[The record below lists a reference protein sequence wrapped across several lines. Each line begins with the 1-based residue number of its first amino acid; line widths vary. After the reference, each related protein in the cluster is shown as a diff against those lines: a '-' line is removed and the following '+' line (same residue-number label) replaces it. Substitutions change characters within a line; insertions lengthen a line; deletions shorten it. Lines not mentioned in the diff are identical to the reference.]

1 MKYYNCTKQSP
12 SVRSWRGGGCRVVT
26 RLLRTNQCP
35 PLIVS
40 LHHHQPPPVVT
51 SFWWLVLVLTIQTR
65 RMCAIHA
72 VPVPG
77 AGVLE
82 GGGHNAQCA
91 RVSPAHGR
99 CIVTILC
106 LYAAR
111 ALLGWAGLGAG
122 SFQPSCFNFSPTY
135 HFSHRLWP
143 GRGQVSIRGSRGPQ
157 PGWRWNGAGDIN
169 NKQQHNHVVAGIANS
184 CNS

>member
-1 MKYYNCTKQSP
+1 M
-12 SVRSWRGGGCRVVT
+12 VAGVGCRVVT

-51 SFWWLVLVLTIQTR
+51 SFWWLVYSIDNTDTADVCDTCSASAR
-65 RMCAIHA
+65 CR
-72 VPVPG
+72 G
-77 AGVLE
+77 AE
-82 GGGHNAQCA
+82 GGDTMC

-99 CIVTILC
+99 CIVTVVC

-157 PGWRWNGAGDIN
+157 PGWRWNGADDIN

>member
-1 MKYYNCTKQSP
+1 M
-12 SVRSWRGGGCRVVT
+12 T

-35 PLIVS
+35 PVIVS

-77 AGVLE
+77 AGVLR
-82 GGGHNAQCA
+82 GGTQCTMCPGFSRTWA
-91 RVSPAHGR
+91 VY
-99 CIVTILC
+99 CDYIVFVCSLRS
-106 LYAAR
+106 AG
-111 ALLGWAGLGAG
+111 LGWAGLGAG

-157 PGWRWNGAGDIN
+157 PGWRWNGADDIN

>member
-1 MKYYNCTKQSP
+1 MTK
-12 SVRSWRGGGCRVVT
+12 
-26 RLLRTNQCP
+26 LLRTNQCP

-82 GGGHNAQCA
+82 GGEDTMHN
-91 RVSPAHGR
+91 V
-99 CIVTILC
+99 
-106 LYAAR
+106 
-111 ALLGWAGLGAG
+111 
-122 SFQPSCFNFSPTY
+122 
-135 HFSHRLWP
+135 P
-143 GRGQVSIRGSRGPQ
+143 GFLPHMGGVL
-157 PGWRWNGAGDIN
+157 
-169 NKQQHNHVVAGIANS
+169 
-184 CNS
+184 

>member
-1 MKYYNCTKQSP
+1 MIVQPVVEPMEHYTAL
-12 SVRSWRGGGCRVVT
+12 VVT

-40 LHHHQPPPVVT
+40 LRHHQPPPVVT

-77 AGVLE
+77 AGVLR
-82 GGGHNAQCA
+82 GGHNAQCA

-111 ALLGWAGLGAG
+111 ALLGWAGSWEL
-122 SFQPSCFNFSPTY
+122 PT
-135 HFSHRLWP
+135 
-143 GRGQVSIRGSRGPQ
+143 
-157 PGWRWNGAGDIN
+157 
-169 NKQQHNHVVAGIANS
+169 VVF
-184 CNS
+184 

>member
-35 PLIVS
+35 PVIVS

-77 AGVLE
+77 AGVLR
-82 GGGHNAQCA
+82 GGTQCTMCPGFSRTWA
-91 RVSPAHGR
+91 VYCDYIVFVCSPRSAG
-99 CIVTILC
+99 
-106 LYAAR
+106 
-111 ALLGWAGLGAG
+111 LGWAGLGA
-122 SFQPSCFNFSPTY
+122 SNRRVLI
-135 HFSHRLWP
+135 SHQLIIFHTASGQAG
-143 GRGQVSIRGSRGPQ
+143 GRSR
-157 PGWRWNGAGDIN
+157 
-169 NKQQHNHVVAGIANS
+169 
-184 CNS
+184 